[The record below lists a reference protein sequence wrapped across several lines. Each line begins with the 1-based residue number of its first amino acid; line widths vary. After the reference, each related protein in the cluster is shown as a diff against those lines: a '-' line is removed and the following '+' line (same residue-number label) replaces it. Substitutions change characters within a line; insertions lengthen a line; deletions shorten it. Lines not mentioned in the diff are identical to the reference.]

1 MAQLDIVSTKRIS
14 KTSHSQKLQVVTYGV
29 QKLPIL
35 ALFYEFYLLCKRGG
49 ELTEKGDHSNNKQ

>member
-35 ALFYEFYLLCKRGG
+35 ALFYELYLLCKRGG